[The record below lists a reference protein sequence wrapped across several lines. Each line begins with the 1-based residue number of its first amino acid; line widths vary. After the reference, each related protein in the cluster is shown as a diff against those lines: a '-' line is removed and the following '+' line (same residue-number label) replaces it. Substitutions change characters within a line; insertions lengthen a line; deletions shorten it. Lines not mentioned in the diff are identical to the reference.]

1 MPIRPFNRRELLK
14 AGLGGAVALGAS
26 GLGALTNLANAASP
40 DISHG
45 PRDKAQVALTFH
57 GNGDIAL
64 AHKLLAILN
73 DRKVAVTVF
82 AVGTWLKANP
92 TIAKTILAAGHD
104 IGNHTYSHTQ
114 MKTISAAKVNS
125 EISLCAKELTAQI
138 GNHGSF
144 FRPSGTQNSTALIRN
159 TALKYGYKKCISYDV
174 DSLDYQDPGKA
185 TVLKAVMNNVQNGS
199 IISLHFGHQDTI
211 DAMPT
216 LLDQLQAK
224 GLTPVTLT
232 TMLGKI

>member
-1 MPIRPFNRRELLK
+1 MPIRPFNRREFLK
-14 AGLGGAVALGAS
+14 AGIGGVVALGAS
-26 GLGALTNLANAASP
+26 GFGVLANAASP
-40 DISHG
+40 DIAHG
-45 PRDKAQVALTFH
+45 PRNKPEVALTFH

-64 AHKLLAILN
+64 AHKLLAIL
-73 DRKVAVTVF
+73 DQRKVPVTVF

-92 TIAKTILAAGHD
+92 TIAKTIIAAGHD

-125 EISLCAKELTAQI
+125 EISLCAKELTSQI

-144 FRPSGTQNSTALIRN
+144 FRPSGTQNSTALIRS

-185 TVLKAVMNNVQNGS
+185 TVLKAVTNSVQNGS

-211 DAMPT
+211 DAMPA

>member
-1 MPIRPFNRRELLK
+1 MPIPPFNRRELLK
-14 AGLGGAVALGAS
+14 AGLGGALAIGAAS
-26 GLGALTNLANAASP
+26 FTSIANATSP
-40 DISHG
+40 DIAHG
-45 PRDKAQVALTFH
+45 SRSKPQVALTFH
-57 GNGDIAL
+57 GNGDIAM
-64 AHKLLAILN
+64 AHKLLAIFEA
-73 DRKVAVTVF
+73 RKVPITVF

-92 TIAKTILAAGHD
+92 TIAKTIVAAGHD

-114 MKTISAAKVNS
+114 MKTISAPRVNS
-125 EISLCAKELTAQI
+125 EISLCAKELTSQI

-144 FRPSGTQNSTALIRN
+144 FRPSGTQNSTTLIRS

-185 TVLKAVMNNVQNGS
+185 TVLKAVANSVKNGS

-216 LLDQLQAK
+216 LLDQLQAN